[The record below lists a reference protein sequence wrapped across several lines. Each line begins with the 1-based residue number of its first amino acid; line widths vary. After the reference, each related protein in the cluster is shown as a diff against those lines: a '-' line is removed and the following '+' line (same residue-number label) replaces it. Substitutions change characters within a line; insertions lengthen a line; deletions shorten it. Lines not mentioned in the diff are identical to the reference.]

1 MMTVRPPAVAGMF
14 YTANPKA
21 LGKEID
27 TMLSKATVKPLKGSI
42 VALIVPHAGYLYSGL
57 TAAHAYKSLR
67 GLSFN
72 TVVIISP
79 SHREY
84 FKGISI
90 FAGNA
95 YLTPLGDLTI
105 DEKLRAEFLKN
116 EKIITA
122 SDIGHTTEHAIEV
135 QLPFLQ
141 TVLKDFKILP
151 IVMGDQRHELCF
163 HLGNKLGETLRG
175 KNVLVVASSDLSH
188 YHPYNEAEKLDKIV
202 VDDIRQFDYEKLM
215 EDLESERAE
224 ACGGGPIAAAL
235 IAAKKLNA
243 DCVEILHQCN
253 SGDITDERDAVVG
266 YLSAAVLRA
275 N

>member
-67 GLSFN
+67 GLSFE

-90 FAGNA
+90 YDGSA
-95 YLTPLGDLTI
+95 YLTPLGNLTI
-105 DEKLRAEFLKN
+105 DETLREEILKN

-151 IVMGDQRHELCF
+151 IVMGDQCHELCF

-188 YHPYNEAEKLDKIV
+188 YHPYDEAEKLDKIIA
-202 VDDIRQFDYEKLM
+202 DDIRQFDYEKLM
-215 EDLESERAE
+215 EDLENERAE
-224 ACGGGPIAAAL
+224 ACGGGPVAAAL

-243 DCVEILHQCN
+243 DCVEILHKCN
-253 SGDITDERDAVVG
+253 SGDITGERDAVVG
-266 YLSAAVLRA
+266 YLSAAVLRT